1 MWMVEETIEQKIGNL
16 RDLLDKIK
24 QSNIH
29 INGIHMEKRE
39 RMEERICRIMTN
51 KLLNLTK

>member
-24 QSNIH
+24 QSNIR